1 MKKISYRY
9 LRRGITLM
17 EVVLALLI
25 ALTVTT
31 LAVFYYNSARQ
42 NLDITD
48 FTEEIRVIETTVD
61 TLYGGSSYSL
71 DRDLNMQDIIH
82 SNMLP
87 AKYVNGNTLSAM
99 HGITIE
105 LRNFANSWYDTK
117 PNTIRFHI
125 TGVSKNDCSALARF
139 NWGDHVSYF
148 SLNGFGY
155 IGGDLSKTDL
165 FPHLPYWC
173 YDGGNNIDIG
183 IQQLF

>member
-87 AKYVNGNTLSAM
+87 AKYVMTQNPIPSGSIL
-99 HGITIE
+99 
-105 LRNFANSWYDTK
+105 L
-117 PNTIRFHI
+117 
-125 TGVSKNDCSALARF
+125 V
-139 NWGDHVSYF
+139 
-148 SLNGFGY
+148 
-155 IGGDLSKTDL
+155 
-165 FPHLPYWC
+165 
-173 YDGGNNIDIG
+173 
-183 IQQLF
+183 